1 VAPRW
6 GLTVPLNG
14 IPLASHEP
22 VFREAEALGYTDFW
36 SAESDVDPWIVLA
49 LGAAWTTRATLGTA
63 IVGAFTRGPAII
75 AVGAAA
81 MGEAAPGRFVLGI
94 GSGSNVTVERWNG
107 GRFERPLTRVTEVVK
122 AVRQA
127 LDGESMAVQGETLR
141 VSGFR
146 LGRPAPSRV
155 AIYVA
160 ALQERMVRQA
170 VRIADGVI
178 TNWLSAED
186 VRRVAAVVRDEA
198 RKVGKDP
205 ASYPIVCR
213 ISVCPTTDPRARE
226 QFRRAVTAYLNVPVY
241 RRFHQWL
248 GRGDTLAEMN
258 AKWDAGDRRGALAA
272 VPERAIDELAVLGTP
287 ERCREHIRQY
297 VASGVTVPVLNFM
310 SLETDPAARAEESRT
325 YLKALAPAQ
334 P

>member
-1 VAPRW
+1 MLAVVPPRW

-14 IPLASHEP
+14 
-22 VFREAEALGYTDFW
+22 EA
-36 SAESDVDPWIVLA
+36 
-49 LGAAWTTRATLGTA
+49 
-63 IVGAFTRGPAII
+63 
-75 AVGAAA
+75 
-81 MGEAAPGRFVLGI
+81 
-94 GSGSNVTVERWNG
+94 
-107 GRFERPLTRVTEVVK
+107 
-122 AVRQA
+122 
-127 LDGESMAVQGETLR
+127 MAVQGETLR

-146 LGRPAPSRV
+146 LGRPVPSRV

-170 VRIADGVI
+170 VRVADGVI
-178 TNWLSAED
+178 TNWLSADD
-186 VRRVAAVVRDEA
+186 VRRVAAVVQDEA

-205 ASYPIVCR
+205 ASYPLVCR

-248 GRGDTLAEMN
+248 GRGDTLADMN

-272 VPERAIDELAVLGTP
+272 VPERAIDDLAVLGTP
-287 ERCREHIRQY
+287 EQCREHIRAY

-310 SLETDPAARAEESRT
+310 SLETDPVARAEESRA
-325 YLKALAPAQ
+325 YLKALAPAT
-334 P
+334 